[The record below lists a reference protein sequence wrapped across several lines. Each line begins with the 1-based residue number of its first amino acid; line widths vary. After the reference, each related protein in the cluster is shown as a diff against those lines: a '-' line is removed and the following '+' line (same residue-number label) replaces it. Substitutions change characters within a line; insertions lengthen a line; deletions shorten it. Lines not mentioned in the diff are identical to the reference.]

1 MKLKNILL
9 SSLVFG
15 GLMFSSCTGF
25 LDEDSNPN
33 TLSPS
38 VFWKMN
44 QILKKAWSVFMLHCS
59 QTRLGQLL

>member
-38 VFWKMN
+38 VFWKN
-44 QILKKAWSVFMLHCS
+44 ESDIEKGLVSVYAA
-59 QTRLGQLL
+59 

>member
-15 GLMFSSCTGF
+15 GMLFSSCTGF

-38 VFWKMN
+38 VFWKN
-44 QILKKAWSVFMLHCS
+44 ESDIEKGLVSVYAALQPS
-59 QTRLGQLL
+59 QG